1 MRRNDVLEVLRAHN
15 VPEAI
20 RSRHPEVPWRDIV
33 ATPNRL
39 IHAYPGVDPGIVWRT
54 VAKDMPPLRTALRDL
69 LEAEVG

>member
-15 VPEAI
+15 VPEAV
-20 RSRHPEVPWRDIV
+20 RARHLKVPWREIL
-33 ATPNRL
+33 ATRNRL
-39 IHAYPGVDPGIVWRT
+39 IHGYPGVDSGIVWRT